1 MYVSFIKPAID
12 RVGALILAVLTI
24 PVTLPV
30 ILILLFI
37 SRGRVIFYQ
46 ERIGYHEK
54 RFTVYKF
61 KTLRDIRDS
70 SGNMLPDRQRTF
82 PFGTFLRR
90 FHIDELPQLFCILKG
105 DMSFIGPR
113 PLLPEYLPYY
123 TSEQKQRHEVK
134 PGLAG
139 LSQVQGGNALEWDI
153 RLKLDSYY
161 AQHVCGGLDL
171 RIFMKSIRNFFSGRM
186 RKSSAIFSEH
196 FVEYVKRKAVRK

>member
-12 RVGALILAVLTI
+12 RVGALALMTF
-24 PVTLPV
+24 TLPII
-30 ILILLFI
+30 ILTAIMLAFI
-37 SRGRVIFYQ
+37 NQGQIFFLQ
-46 ERIGYHEK
+46 PRIGYREK

-61 KTLRDIRDS
+61 KTLRDIKDS
-70 SGNMLPDRQRTF
+70 SGNMLPDARRTF

-123 TSEQKQRHEVK
+123 TSDQKQRHRVR
-134 PGLAG
+134 PGLTG
-139 LSQVQGGNALEWDI
+139 LSQVQGGNALNWEI

-161 AQHVCGGLDL
+161 AEHICAGLDWK
-171 RIFMKSIRNFFSGRM
+171 IFSKSIRNVFSGKM
-186 RKSSAIFSEH
+186 KKSSAIFSEH
-196 FVEYVKRKAVRK
+196 FVEYVKRKQAAG